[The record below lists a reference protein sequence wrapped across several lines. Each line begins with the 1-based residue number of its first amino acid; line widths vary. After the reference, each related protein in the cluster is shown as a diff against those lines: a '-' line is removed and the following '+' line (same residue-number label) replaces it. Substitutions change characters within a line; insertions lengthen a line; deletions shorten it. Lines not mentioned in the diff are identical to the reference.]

1 VRSATIGSPTPISGG
16 GAASFVDVEGYQ
28 QKPEDRR
35 YVALSFIA
43 PKYFQTLGTPL
54 VAGRDFAF
62 QDEGGPRVA
71 IINQAMARY
80 YFADSNPIGKHFT
93 IEKDWKNIGGPDKP
107 YEIVGVAGDAKYDDA
122 HGVPPRTIYLPAF
135 SDGRL
140 FASDFILRT
149 SMPPDAVTGEVRR
162 SIAEILKGVEVLRT
176 TTMSEQV
183 DAAIVPER
191 LIAML
196 SGSFGT
202 LGLIL
207 AAIGLYGLLAYTAA
221 RRTKEIGVRMALGA
235 TRGSVTRMVLRD
247 ALGMVTAGLLV
258 GIPVALWSRKFAGS
272 LIEGLPQSS
281 NFPIS
286 MATLGVVAV
295 ALLASYIPARRA
307 TKVDPM
313 EALRYE

>member
-1 VRSATIGSPTPISGG
+1 
-16 GAASFVDVEGYQ
+16 
-28 QKPEDRR
+28 
-35 YVALSFIA
+35 
-43 PKYFQTLGTPL
+43 
-54 VAGRDFAF
+54 
-62 QDEGGPRVA
+62 
-71 IINQAMARY
+71 
-80 YFADSNPIGKHFT
+80 
-93 IEKDWKNIGGPDKP
+93 
-107 YEIVGVAGDAKYDDA
+107 
-122 HGVPPRTIYLPAF
+122 
-135 SDGRL
+135 
-140 FASDFILRT
+140 
-149 SMPPDAVTGEVRR
+149 
-162 SIAEILKGVEVLRT
+162 
-176 TTMSEQV
+176 MSEQV

-235 TRGSVTRMVLRD
+235 TRAVVTWMVLRD
-247 ALGMVTAGLLV
+247 ALLMVLAGLVV

-272 LIEGLPQSS
+272 LIEGLPASS
-281 NFPIS
+281 ALPIS
-286 MATLGVVAV
+286 VAALGVIAV